1 MAFLCWVLAV
11 LFLLQPLPSSSSL
24 LQESEKEALLE
35 LKNILE
41 YPNSLAG
48 WNSQTDFCNLS
59 PSPTLTVLCEGGF
72 VTHLQIVGD
81 RASPNLAAKYGAS
94 TNTDG
99 MLSAGFSSELLMVHL
114 TNFTR
119 LKVLQLTSLGL
130 WGSLSSKLGRLSYLQ
145 VLNMSSNFFSGVLPN
160 RLMSLSNLQILI
172 LDDNML
178 NGSLPQRWSSLPNL
192 ATLSMSGNKMQGQ
205 LPSSIFSQLPNLKTL
220 VLDNNLLSG
229 NLPGSL
235 SNASVLQA
243 LSLFGNQF
251 SGNIPDLRG
260 LVNLLALNVQNNE
273 LGPQFPSLGPHLLY
287 LALGKNKLQGP
298 IPASI
303 TKLSQLQQMDLS
315 SNLLSGVPPHEFF
328 SLPSIKYLTVA
339 RNRLSGNLPP
349 NLTLSSN
356 VRMLD
361 FSFNLLTGQLPIQ
374 MASLMASRGVSIK
387 FQWNCLS
394 TILQPQNP
402 FVYCQNA
409 ALASGLYPYLP
420 ARVAS
425 RRKRVAVLAGTAG
438 GVLAISLAFLV
449 MLFLLVHRR
458 RSKTSGQSL
467 KPTGGPC
474 MGNKSVSV
482 SSELLSGAR
491 YISRTMKLGAL
502 GFPPFRVFSMDELYK
517 ATDYFHELSLI
528 GEGSQGKVYKGQLD
542 DGSLVAI
549 KRLRTEE
556 ARNLKSLKARIE
568 RLGKFRHQHLVSLLG
583 YNLVSEGDA
592 AHQGGQVCL
601 IYEYV
606 SNRTLRTRLAGRGQ
620 DGFGWLQRLLVIIGA
635 AKGIHF
641 LHSGLVPGIFD
652 NNIKATNILLDQNLV
667 PKLSDF
673 GLVFRL
679 DAEDTDGRSQGSN
692 GFSQA
697 DKYRKIMVDKS
708 DVYNFG
714 LILLEVIVG
723 KPPTFDDASGGF
735 KELESLMA
743 EQGPKSETIDPK
755 ILGACNMES
764 LDTVVEITIKCLS
777 QDPMGRPS
785 MEDVLWNL
793 QYALQVQNSSN
804 GGSQED
810 FVEGLYP
817 ELRSEVHAGRGRK
830 NMASMGKVSNE
841 EVGKPSSP
849 NADFFR

>member
-11 LFLLQPLPSSSSL
+11 LILLQPFSSSSSL
-24 LQESEKEALLE
+24 PESEKQALLQ
-35 LKNILE
+35 LRSMLE

-48 WNSQTDFCNLS
+48 WNAQTDFCNLS

-72 VTHLQIVGD
+72 VTHLQVVGD
-81 RASPNLAAKYGAS
+81 RASSNLAAKYGAS
-94 TNTDG
+94 SNTDG
-99 MLSAGFSSELLMVHL
+99 MLSAGFSSESLMLHL

-160 RLMSLSNLQILI
+160 RLMSLSSLQILI

-192 ATLSMSGNKMQGQ
+192 ATLSMSANKIQGQ

-229 NLPGSL
+229 NLPVSL
-235 SNASVLQA
+235 SNASILQA
-243 LSLFGNQF
+243 LSLSGNQF

-260 LVNLLALNVQNNE
+260 LANLLALNVQNNQ
-273 LGPQFPSLGPHLLY
+273 LGPQFPSLGPYLLY

-298 IPASI
+298 IPGSI

-315 SNLLSGVPPHEFF
+315 SNLLSGVPPPEFF

-374 MASLMASRGVSIK
+374 MASLASRGVIIR

-409 ALASGLYPYLP
+409 ALASGLNPYLP

-425 RRKRVAVLAGTAG
+425 RSKRVAVLAGTAG
-438 GVLAISLAFLV
+438 GVLAISLASLV
-449 MLFLLVHRR
+449 MLFFLVHRR

-467 KPTGGPC
+467 KPTAGGPC

-482 SSELLSGAR
+482 SSELLSSAR

-517 ATDYFHELSLI
+517 ATDYFHELTLI

-549 KRLRTEE
+549 KRLRKKE
-556 ARNLKSLKARIE
+556 ARNVKSLKTRIE

-652 NNIKATNILLDQNLV
+652 NNVKATNILLDQNLV

-679 DAEDTDGRSQGSN
+679 DAEDTDGRSQVAN

-708 DVYNFG
+708 DVYDFG
-714 LILLEVIVG
+714 LVLLEVLVG
-723 KPPTFDDASGGF
+723 KPPTFDDASGGP
-735 KELESLMA
+735 KELESLVA
-743 EQGPKSETIDPK
+743 EQGPKSEAIDPK

-793 QYALQVQNSSN
+793 QYALQVQGSSN

-817 ELRSEVHAGRGRK
+817 EPRSEVHAGKGRK